1 MKSQKVDIHS
11 HNMDLLVPILG
22 KLFGERIIISFNVL
36 LLKMH
41 KIMEDIYGKAP

>member
-1 MKSQKVDIHS
+1 MKNLEVDIIFLS
-11 HNMDLLVPILG
+11 MDLPVPILG